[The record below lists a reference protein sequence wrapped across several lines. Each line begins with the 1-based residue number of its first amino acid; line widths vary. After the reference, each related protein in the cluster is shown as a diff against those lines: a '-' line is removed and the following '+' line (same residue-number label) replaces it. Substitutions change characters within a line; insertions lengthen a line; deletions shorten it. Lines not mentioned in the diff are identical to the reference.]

1 MELCKNKIDLQ
12 KILNPVYG
20 QKKSIGYVP
29 TMGALHE
36 GHLSL
41 VEKAM
46 VENDRVVV
54 SIFVN
59 PTQFDKPTDLEK
71 YPRSL
76 DSDLKL
82 LNSLSGEIIV
92 FAPDADQIYGKDI
105 ASKSYDFTGLEFEM
119 EGRHRAGH
127 FNGVGTVLNLLFR
140 IIRPNKAYFG
150 QKDFQQLQIVK
161 KLVEIE
167 QLPIKIVGCPIL
179 REKNGL
185 AMSSRNRRL
194 SLEQKNEAALIH
206 KTLREVQKRFKDTSI
221 PKLKNWVSTV
231 FDKHPGIDLEYFEI
245 ANINTLSPA
254 VRKRKSNTYRAFI
267 AAWIG
272 GVRLIDNIALN

>member
-1 MELCKNKIDLQ
+1 MKLYKNKVELQ
-12 KILNPVYG
+12 HILKPFFD
-20 QKKSIGYVP
+20 QKKSLGFVP

-41 VEKAM
+41 VNEALE
-46 VENDRVVV
+46 ENDCVVV

-59 PTQFDKPTDLEK
+59 PTQFDKKSDLKK

-76 DSDLKL
+76 ENDIDL
-82 LNSLSGEIIV
+82 LNSIHGDIIV
-92 FAPDADQIYGKDI
+92 FAPDATHLYGEHI
-105 ASKSYDFTGLEFEM
+105 LSKPYSFSGLEFEM

-127 FNGVGTVLNLLFR
+127 FDGVGTVLNLLFR

-167 QLPIKIVGCPIL
+167 QLPITIVGCPIM
-179 REKNGL
+179 REQNGV

-194 SLEQKNEAALIH
+194 NASQLNQAAMIYRTLKDVQNRFDQTSISKLKTRV
-206 KTLREVQKRFKDTSI
+206 KTLFEE
-221 PKLKNWVSTV
+221 
-231 FDKHPGIDLEYFEI
+231 HPEFELEYFEI
-245 ANINTLSPA
+245 ANVNTLKSA
-254 VRKRKSNTYRAFI
+254 ERKRKTNTYRAFI